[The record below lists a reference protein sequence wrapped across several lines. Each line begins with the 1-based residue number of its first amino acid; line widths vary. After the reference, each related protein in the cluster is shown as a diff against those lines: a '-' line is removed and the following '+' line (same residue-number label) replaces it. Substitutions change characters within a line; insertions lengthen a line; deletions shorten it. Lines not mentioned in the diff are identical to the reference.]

1 MVRTKT
7 TQIGLRQ
14 YNYKLQLNQKLNI
27 AISSYRSAPF
37 GGGQGIFI
45 YELSKALQSLGHI
58 VDIIS
63 GPPYPNLEP
72 KINLIRSPG
81 LNLFSTF
88 VFKERLKIFLNKKNK
103 SLDDWFEF
111 SSTLLGGFPEI
122 RTFGNRLSYLLQN
135 SSYDI
140 LIDNQSLSFGVL
152 QVQNKIPVIEIVH
165 HPITKDYKYDIQFS
179 KGIVQ
184 KISKWR
190 WFSFLKM
197 QKKVAPLLKV
207 ISTPSINSKDDIV
220 KDFNVSKKKITV
232 IPNGIDHMKF
242 SPKKYINRNPGQL
255 ITTASADVPLKGLDF
270 TLQAIYS
277 IKKDFPEIRLVVIGA
292 PRPGGHT
299 ERLIQKLNLE
309 ANIVYK
315 TNLTKEEIAIEYAYS
330 NIAIVSSLYEGF
342 GFPVGEA
349 MACSIPLIATNVAS
363 IPEITSSFAE
373 LIPEKDPHSIEQA
386 IRKIFLNPSKYQ
398 IRADEGRMHIIENF
412 DWQKIAK
419 QYENLIFQTVE
430 KFKC

>member
-1 MVRTKT
+1 MK
-7 TQIGLRQ
+7 
-14 YNYKLQLNQKLNI
+14 KLNI

-37 GGGQGIFI
+37 GGGQGIFV
-45 YELSKALQSLGHI
+45 YELSKALRMLGHN
-58 VDIIS
+58 VNVIS

-72 KINLIRSPG
+72 TINLIKSPG
-81 LNLFSTF
+81 LDLFSTF

-103 SLDDWFEF
+103 SVNDWYEF
-111 SSTLLGGFPEI
+111 ISVLLGGFPEI
-122 RTFGNRLSYLLQN
+122 KTFGNRLSHLLKN
-135 SSYDI
+135 CSYDI
-140 LIDNQSLSFGVL
+140 LIDNQSLSFGL
-152 QVQNKIPVIEIVH
+152 LEIQNKMPVIEIVH
-165 HPITKDYKYDIQFS
+165 HPITKDYEYDIQFS
-179 KGIVQ
+179 KGIIQ

-207 ISTPSINSKDDIV
+207 IFTPSANSKNDIV
-220 KDFNVSKKKITV
+220 KDFNVSKKKIIV
-232 IPNGIDHMKF
+232 IPNGIDHKKF
-242 SPKKYINRNPGQL
+242 SPKKKIKRNPGQL
-255 ITTASADVPLKGLDF
+255 ITTASADVPIKGLDF
-270 TLQAIYS
+270 TLKAVHS
-277 IKKDFPEIRLVVIGA
+277 LKKDFPKIRLVVIGA

-363 IPEITSSFAE
+363 IPEITSNFAE
-373 LIPEKDPHSIEQA
+373 LISEEDVDSIEQA

-398 IRADEGRMHIIENF
+398 IRADAGRMHIIENF

-419 QYENLIFQTVE
+419 KYESLIYQTME
-430 KFKC
+430 EL

>member
-1 MVRTKT
+1 M
-7 TQIGLRQ
+7 
-14 YNYKLQLNQKLNI
+14 NQKLNI

-37 GGGQGIFI
+37 GGGQGIFV
-45 YELSKALQSLGHI
+45 YELSKALKSLGHN

-72 KINLIRSPG
+72 EINLIRSPG

-88 VFKERLKIFLNKKNK
+88 VFKERLAIFLNKKYK
-103 SLDDWFEF
+103 SVDDWYEF
-111 SSTLLGGFPEI
+111 FSALFGGFPEI
-122 RTFGNRLSYLLQN
+122 KTFGNRLSHLLQN

-152 QVQNKIPVIEIVH
+152 KVQNIIPVIEIVH
-165 HPITKDYKYDIQFS
+165 HPITKDYKYDIKFS

-197 QKKVAPLLKV
+197 QKKVAPFMKA
-207 ISTPSINSKDDIV
+207 ISTPSVNSKNDIV
-220 KDFNVSKKKITV
+220 KDFNVSKKKIMV
-232 IPNGIDHMKF
+232 IPNGIDHINF
-242 SPKKYINRNPGQL
+242 SPKKHIKRNPEQL

-270 TLQAIYS
+270 TLKAIHS
-277 IKKDFPEIRLVVIGA
+277 IKRDFPKIRLVIIGA

-309 ANIVYK
+309 SNIVYK

-373 LIPEKDPHSIEQA
+373 LIPEGDPNSIEHA

-398 IRADEGRMHIIENF
+398 IRADAGRMHIIENF
-412 DWQKIAK
+412 NWQKIAQ
-419 QYENLIFQTVE
+419 QYENLIYQTME

>member
-1 MVRTKT
+1 MEKT
-7 TQIGLRQ
+7 LTIQIGSRQ
-14 YNYKLQLNQKLNI
+14 YNSKFKLNQKLNI

-37 GGGQGIFI
+37 GGGQGIFV
-45 YELSKALQSLGHI
+45 YELSRALKSLGHN

-72 KINLIRSPG
+72 EINLIRSPG

-88 VFKERLKIFLNKKNK
+88 VFKERLAIFLSKKYK
-103 SLDDWFEF
+103 SMDDWYEF
-111 SSTLLGGFPEI
+111 FSALFGGFPEI
-122 RTFGNRLSYLLQN
+122 KTFGNRLSHLLKN

-152 QVQNKIPVIEIVH
+152 QVQNIMPVIEIVH
-165 HPITKDYKYDIQFS
+165 HPITKDYKYDIKFS

-197 QKKVAPLLKV
+197 QKKVAPFMKA
-207 ISTPSINSKDDIV
+207 ISTPSINSKNDIV
-220 KDFNVSKKKITV
+220 KDFNVSKKKIMV
-232 IPNGIDHMKF
+232 IPNGIDHVNF
-242 SPKKYINRNPGQL
+242 SPKKHINRNPEQL

-270 TLQAIYS
+270 TLKAIHS
-277 IKKDFPEIRLVVIGA
+277 IKKDFPKIRLVIIGA

-309 ANIVYK
+309 ENILYK

-363 IPEITSSFAE
+363 IPEITSNFAE
-373 LIPEKDPHSIEQA
+373 LIPEGDSSSIEHA

-398 IRADEGRMHIIENF
+398 IRADAGRMHIIENF
-412 DWQKIAK
+412 DWKKIAQ
-419 QYENLIFQTVE
+419 QYENLIYQTIK

>member
-1 MVRTKT
+1 MEKT
-7 TQIGLRQ
+7 LTIQIGSRQ
-14 YNYKLQLNQKLNI
+14 YNSKFKLNQKLNI

-37 GGGQGIFI
+37 GGGQGIFV
-45 YELSKALQSLGHI
+45 YELSKALQSLGHN

-72 KINLIRSPG
+72 EINLIRSPG

-88 VFKERLKIFLNKKNK
+88 VFKERLAIFLSKKYK
-103 SLDDWFEF
+103 SMDDWYEF
-111 SSTLLGGFPEI
+111 FSALFGGFPEI
-122 RTFGNRLSYLLQN
+122 KTFGNRLSHLLKN

-152 QVQNKIPVIEIVH
+152 QVQNIIPVIEIVH
-165 HPITKDYKYDIQFS
+165 HPITKDYKYDIKFS

-197 QKKVAPLLKV
+197 QKKVAPFMKA
-207 ISTPSINSKDDIV
+207 ISTPSINSKNDIV
-220 KDFNVSKKKITV
+220 KDFNVSKKKIMV
-232 IPNGIDHMKF
+232 IPNGIDHVNF
-242 SPKKYINRNPGQL
+242 SPKKHINRNPEQL

-270 TLQAIYS
+270 TLKAIHS
-277 IKKDFPEIRLVVIGA
+277 IKKDFPKIRLVIIGA

-309 ANIVYK
+309 ENILYK

-363 IPEITSSFAE
+363 IPEITSNFAE
-373 LIPEKDPHSIEQA
+373 LIPEGDSSSIEHA

-398 IRADEGRMHIIENF
+398 IRADAGRMHIIENF
-412 DWQKIAK
+412 DWQKIAQ
-419 QYENLIFQTVE
+419 QYENLIHQTME

>member
-1 MVRTKT
+1 
-7 TQIGLRQ
+7 
-14 YNYKLQLNQKLNI
+14 LNQKLNI

-37 GGGQGIFI
+37 GGGQGIFV
-45 YELSKALQSLGHI
+45 YELSKALKSLGHN

-63 GPPYPNLEP
+63 GPPYPELEP
-72 KINLIRSPG
+72 KINLIKLPG
-81 LNLFSTF
+81 LDLFSTF

-103 SLDDWFEF
+103 SLDDWYEF
-111 SSTLLGGFPEI
+111 MSALLGGFPEI
-122 RTFGNRLSYLLQN
+122 KTFGNRLCHLFKN
-135 SSYDI
+135 FSYDI

-152 QVQNKIPVIEIVH
+152 KLQNKLPVIEIVH
-165 HPITKDYKYDIQFS
+165 HPITKDYEYDMQFS
-179 KGIVQ
+179 KSIIQ

-197 QKKVAPLLKV
+197 QKKVAPLIKV

-220 KDFNVSKKKITV
+220 KDFNVLEKKIVV
-232 IPNGIDHMKF
+232 IPNGIDHIKF
-242 SPKKYINRNPGQL
+242 SPKKHISRNPGQL

-270 TLQAIYS
+270 TLKAVHS
-277 IKKDFPEIRLVVIGA
+277 IKKDFPEIKLVVIGA

-299 ERLIQKLNLE
+299 ERLIQRLNLE

-373 LIPEKDPHSIEQA
+373 LIPEKDSDSIEHA

-398 IRADEGRMHIIENF
+398 IRADAGRMHIIENF
-412 DWQKIAK
+412 DWQKIAQ
-419 QYENLIFQTVE
+419 QYENLIYQTIK

>member
-1 MVRTKT
+1 M
-7 TQIGLRQ
+7 
-14 YNYKLQLNQKLNI
+14 NQKLNI

-45 YELSKALQSLGHI
+45 YELSKALQTLGHK

-72 KINLIRSPG
+72 EINLIKSPG

-88 VFKERLKIFLNKKNK
+88 VFKERISLFKNK
-103 SLDDWFEF
+103 EKKTLDDWYEF
-111 SSTLLGGFPEI
+111 FSALLGGFPEI
-122 RTFGNRLSYLLQN
+122 KTFGKRLKQLVSN
-135 SSYDI
+135 SSYDV
-140 LIDNQSLSFGVL
+140 LIDNQSISFGVL
-152 QVQNKIPVIEIVH
+152 EIQKNLPVIEIIH

-179 KGIVQ
+179 KGIIQ

-197 QKKVAPLLKV
+197 QRKVAPKLNV
-207 ISTPSINSKDDIV
+207 ISTPSHNSKKDIA
-220 KDFNVSKKKITV
+220 KDFNVSIKKISV
-232 IPNGIDHMKF
+232 IPNGIDFEKF
-242 SPKKYINRNPGQL
+242 SPKNNISRTIGQI

-270 TLQAIYS
+270 TLHAIAALV
-277 IKKDFPEIRLVVIGA
+277 KDFPHLRLIIIGA
-292 PRPGGHT
+292 PRIGGHT
-299 ERLIQKLNLE
+299 ERLIQKLKIE

-315 TNLTKEEIAIEYAYS
+315 TNLTKEEIAIEYASS

-363 IPEITSSFAE
+363 IPEITGNFAE
-373 LIPEKDPHSIEQA
+373 LIPACDSKSIERS
-386 IRKIFLNPSKYQ
+386 IRNILSNPAKYQ
-398 IRADEGRMHIIENF
+398 SRADKGRQHIIDSF
-412 DWQKIAK
+412 DWKKIA
-419 QYENLIFQTVE
+419 QSYENLIYQTME
-430 KFKC
+430 NFKC

>member
-1 MVRTKT
+1 MA
-7 TQIGLRQ
+7 TQIGSPQ
-14 YNYKLQLNQKLNI
+14 FNNIFKLNQKLNI

-45 YELSKALQSLGHI
+45 YELSKALQTLGHK

-72 KINLIRSPG
+72 EINLIKSPG

-88 VFKERLKIFLNKKNK
+88 VFKERISLFKSKENKT
-103 SLDDWFEF
+103 LDDWYEF
-111 SSTLLGGFPEI
+111 FSTLLGGFPEI
-122 RTFGNRLSYLLQN
+122 KTFGKRLKQLVSN
-135 SSYDI
+135 SSYDV
-140 LIDNQSLSFGVL
+140 LIDNQSISFGVL
-152 QVQNKIPVIEIVH
+152 EIQKNLPVLEIIH

-179 KGIVQ
+179 KGIIQ

-197 QKKVAPLLKV
+197 QRKVAPKLNV
-207 ISTPSINSKDDIV
+207 ISTPSHNSKKDIA
-220 KDFNVSKKKITV
+220 KDFNVSMKKISV
-232 IPNGIDHMKF
+232 IPNGIDFEKF
-242 SPKKYINRNPGQL
+242 SPKKNISRTIGQI

-270 TLQAIYS
+270 TLHAIAALV
-277 IKKDFPEIRLVVIGA
+277 KDFPHLRLIIIGA
-292 PRPGGHT
+292 PRIGGHT
-299 ERLIQKLNLE
+299 ERLIQKLKIE

-363 IPEITSSFAE
+363 IPEITGNFAE
-373 LIPEKDPHSIEQA
+373 LIPACDSKSIERS
-386 IRKIFLNPSKYQ
+386 IRNILYNPAKYQ
-398 IRADEGRMHIIENF
+398 SRADEGRQHIIDNF
-412 DWQKIAK
+412 DWKKIA
-419 QYENLIFQTVE
+419 QSYENLIYQTME
-430 KFKC
+430 NFKC

>member
-1 MVRTKT
+1 MEKT
-7 TQIGLRQ
+7 LTIQIGSRQ
-14 YNYKLQLNQKLNI
+14 YNSKFKLNQKLNI

-37 GGGQGIFI
+37 GGGQGIFV
-45 YELSKALQSLGHI
+45 YELSRALQSLGHN

-72 KINLIRSPG
+72 EINLIRSPG

-88 VFKERLKIFLNKKNK
+88 VFKERLAIFLNKKYK
-103 SLDDWFEF
+103 SMDDWYEF
-111 SSTLLGGFPEI
+111 FSALFGGFPEI
-122 RTFGNRLSYLLQN
+122 KTFGNRLSHLLKN

-152 QVQNKIPVIEIVH
+152 QVQNIIPVIEIVH
-165 HPITKDYKYDIQFS
+165 HPITKDYKYDIKFS

-197 QKKVAPLLKV
+197 QKKVAPFMKA
-207 ISTPSINSKDDIV
+207 ISTPSINSKNDIV
-220 KDFNVSKKKITV
+220 KDFNVSKKKIMV
-232 IPNGIDHMKF
+232 IPNGIDHVNF
-242 SPKKYINRNPGQL
+242 SPKKHINRNPEQL

-270 TLQAIYS
+270 TLKAIHS
-277 IKKDFPEIRLVVIGA
+277 IKKDFPKIRLVIIGA

-309 ANIVYK
+309 ENILYK

-363 IPEITSSFAE
+363 IPEITSNFAE
-373 LIPEKDPHSIEQA
+373 LIPEGDSSSIEHA

-398 IRADEGRMHIIENF
+398 IRADAGRMHIIENF
-412 DWQKIAK
+412 DWQKIAQ
-419 QYENLIFQTVE
+419 QYENLIYQTIE

>member
-1 MVRTKT
+1 MVRTT
-7 TQIGLRQ
+7 TIQTGLRL
-14 YNYKLQLNQKLNI
+14 YNSKFKLNQKLNI

-37 GGGQGIFI
+37 GGGQGIFV
-45 YELSKALQSLGHI
+45 YELSKALQSLGHN

-63 GPPYPNLEP
+63 GPPYPNLESE
-72 KINLIRSPG
+72 INLIKSPG
-81 LNLFSTF
+81 LDLFSTF
-88 VFKERLKIFLNKKNK
+88 VFKERLKIFFYKNNK
-103 SLDDWFEF
+103 SLDDWYEF
-111 SSTLLGGFPEI
+111 ISALFGGFPEI
-122 RTFGNRLSYLLQN
+122 KTFGNRLSKLFQD

-152 QVQNKIPVIEIVH
+152 KVQNKIPVIEIVH
-165 HPITKDYKYDIQFS
+165 HPITKDYEYDLQFS
-179 KGIVQ
+179 KGIIQ

-197 QKKVAPLLKV
+197 QKKVAPLMNV
-207 ISTPSINSKDDIV
+207 ISTPSINSKDDIT
-220 KDFNVSKKKITV
+220 KDFNVSKKNITV
-232 IPNGIDHMKF
+232 IPNGIDHINF
-242 SPKKYINRNPGQL
+242 SPKKHINRNSMQL

-270 TLQAIYS
+270 TLKAIYS
-277 IKKDFPEIRLVVIGA
+277 LKKDFPEITLIVIGA

-309 ANIVYK
+309 TNVIYK
-315 TNLTKEEIAIEYAYS
+315 TNLTKEEIAIEYACS

-373 LIPEKDPHSIEQA
+373 LIPEKDSNSIEHA

-398 IRADEGRMHIIENF
+398 IRADAGRMHIIENF
-412 DWQKIAK
+412 DWKKIAQ
-419 QYENLIFQTVE
+419 QYENLIYQTIK

>member
-1 MVRTKT
+1 MEKIKT
-7 TQIGLRQ
+7 TQIGLQ
-14 YNYKLQLNQKLNI
+14 KYNSKFQLNQKLNI

-45 YELSKALQSLGHI
+45 YELSKALQSLGHN

-72 KINLIRSPG
+72 KINLIRLPG

-88 VFKERLKIFLNKKNK
+88 VFKERLIIFQNKKNK
-103 SLDDWFEF
+103 SMDDWYEF
-111 SSTLLGGFPEI
+111 ISALFGGFPEI
-122 RTFGNRLSYLLQN
+122 KTFGNRLSHLLQN

-152 QVQNKIPVIEIVH
+152 QVQNRMPVIEIVH
-165 HPITKDYKYDIQFS
+165 HPITKDYEYDIQFS
-179 KGIVQ
+179 KGVIQ

-197 QKKVAPLLKV
+197 QKEVAPFMKV
-207 ISTPSINSKDDIV
+207 ISTPSINSKNDIA
-220 KDFNVSKKKITV
+220 KDFNVSKNKIMV
-232 IPNGIDHMKF
+232 IPNGIDHINF
-242 SPKKYINRNPGQL
+242 SPKKHINRNPGQL

-270 TLQAIYS
+270 TLKAIHS
-277 IKKDFPEIRLVVIGA
+277 IKKDFPKIRLVVIGS
-292 PRPGGHT
+292 PRPSGHT

-315 TNLTKEEIAIEYAYS
+315 TNLTKEEIAIEYAFS

-349 MACSIPLIATNVAS
+349 MACGIPLIATNVAS

-373 LIPEKDPHSIEQA
+373 LIPEKDPNSIEQA

-398 IRADEGRMHIIENF
+398 IRADAGRMHIIENF
-412 DWQKIAK
+412 DWQRIAQ
-419 QYENLIFQTVE
+419 QYEKLIYKTMKE
-430 KFKC
+430 FKC

>member
-1 MVRTKT
+1 MVRIKN

-14 YNYKLQLNQKLNI
+14 YNSIFKLNQKLNI

-45 YELSKALQSLGHI
+45 YELSKALQSLGHN

-63 GPPYPNLEP
+63 GPPYPNLES

-88 VFKERLKIFLNKKNK
+88 VFKERFAIFFNKKNK
-103 SLDDWFEF
+103 SLDDWYEF
-111 SSTLLGGFPEI
+111 ISALFGGFPEI
-122 RTFGNRLSYLLQN
+122 KTFGNRLNQLLQN
-135 SSYDI
+135 LPYDI

-152 QVQNKIPVIEIVH
+152 QLQKKIPIIEIVH
-165 HPITKDYKYDIQFS
+165 HPITKDYEYDIQFS
-179 KGIVQ
+179 KGIIQ

-207 ISTPSINSKDDIV
+207 ISTPSTNSKNDIAI
-220 KDFNVSKKKITV
+220 DFNVSKKKIAV
-232 IPNGIDHMKF
+232 IPNGIDHIKF
-242 SPKKYINRNPGQL
+242 SPKKEINRNPGQL
-255 ITTASADVPLKGLDF
+255 ITTASADVPQKGLDF
-270 TLQAIYS
+270 TLKAIYQL
-277 IKKDFPEIRLVVIGA
+277 KEDFPKIRLIIIGA
-292 PRPGGHT
+292 PRSGGHT

-363 IPEITSSFAE
+363 IPEITSNFAE
-373 LIPEKDPHSIEQA
+373 LIPQKDPKSIEQA

-398 IRADEGRMHIIENF
+398 IRADAGRMHIIENF

-419 QYENLIFQTVE
+419 QYESLIYQTIE
-430 KFKC
+430 KF

>member
-1 MVRTKT
+1 MAKIKT
-7 TQIGLRQ
+7 TQIGLQ
-14 YNYKLQLNQKLNI
+14 KYNSKFQLNQKLNI

-37 GGGQGIFI
+37 GGGQGIFV
-45 YELSKALQSLGHI
+45 YELSKALSSLGHN

-72 KINLIRSPG
+72 EINLIRSPG

-88 VFKERLKIFLNKKNK
+88 VFKERLAIFLNKKYK
-103 SLDDWFEF
+103 SMDDWYEF
-111 SSTLLGGFPEI
+111 FSALFGGFPEI
-122 RTFGNRLSYLLQN
+122 KTFGNRLSHLLKN

-152 QVQNKIPVIEIVH
+152 KVQNIIPVIEIVH
-165 HPITKDYKYDIQFS
+165 HPITKDYKYDIKFS

-197 QKKVAPLLKV
+197 QKKVAPFMKA
-207 ISTPSINSKDDIV
+207 ISTPSINSKNDIV
-220 KDFNVSKKKITV
+220 KDFNVSKKNIMV
-232 IPNGIDHMKF
+232 IPNGIDHVNF
-242 SPKKYINRNPGQL
+242 SPKKHINRNPEQL

-270 TLQAIYS
+270 TLKAIHS
-277 IKKDFPEIRLVVIGA
+277 IKRDFPKIRLVIIGA

-309 ANIVYK
+309 ENILYK

-373 LIPEKDPHSIEQA
+373 LIPEGDPSSIEHA

-398 IRADEGRMHIIENF
+398 IRADAGRMHIIENF
-412 DWQKIAK
+412 DWQKIAH
-419 QYENLIFQTVE
+419 QYENLIYQTME
-430 KFKC
+430 KFEC